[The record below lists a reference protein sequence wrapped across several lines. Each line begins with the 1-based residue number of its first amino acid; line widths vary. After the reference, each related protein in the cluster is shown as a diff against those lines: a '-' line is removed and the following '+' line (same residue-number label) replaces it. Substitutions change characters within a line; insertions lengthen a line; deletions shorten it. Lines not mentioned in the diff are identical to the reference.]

1 MLTGGRMM
9 ASRVAFVVVLAT
21 GALAEIGC
29 GGGSGA
35 VTGGAGHGGRAGAP
49 GTAGAGGV
57 GIINTVVPQSA
68 NQQQNV
74 MVIDEGIDLTA
85 SDLQGRVAAAYTETC
100 VDDSSDAGAAGPGG
114 AVDGGPAFDALKQM
128 YLAAL
133 SQPDDSCHLTAGIS
147 AKPDPLAGI
156 AQYKSR
162 WNAMVRANQTP
173 PEAFSSTE
181 ITKLMAPI
189 NAEFSSFGYH
199 GTATSTSV
207 AHENADVRLVLV
219 ERELGSESSLQT
231 NFPCFAQADIDQL
244 VDLLNDPQIYAASV
258 NQPAEIDGELAS
270 AQSMYDVGI
279 VNESFGAA
287 SRQTLEMLQQE
298 NCPTTVALSA
308 YFALLDKMTNDHNAT
323 LSGPAVL
330 TVVAAGN
337 DGVKIDTGSD
347 SLSCDLGDPKS
358 LLVGAY
364 NPTSLARNMFSNYG
378 GCVNVYAP
386 GQAIVVEYAGGW
398 LTWASGTSFAAPLT
412 ARYASMTA
420 AAPFDPTTERTA
432 VVAKSDPT
440 SQFLPVSV
448 FPSDFFYVPGT
459 QYPELV
465 VPGVSALAAKA
476 TPAHR
481 PPTKYELHRVWG
493 PLNRLR
499 HLRCCD
505 TSAWR

>member
-1 MLTGGRMM
+1 MNRSSVTFIVILVG
-9 ASRVAFVVVLAT
+9 
-21 GALAEIGC
+21 GALVGIGC

-35 VTGGAGHGGRAGAP
+35 VT
-49 GTAGAGGV
+49 V
-57 GIINTVVPQSA
+57 NKIVPQSSS
-68 NQQQNV
+68 QQQNV
-74 MVIDEGIDLTA
+74 MVIDEGIDLSA

-100 VDDSSDAGAAGPGG
+100 VDDSSDAGTAGPGG

-133 SQPDDSCHLTAGIS
+133 SHPDDSCHLTAGIS
-147 AKPDPLAGI
+147 AKPDPLASI

-173 PEAFSSTE
+173 PDVFSSSE
-181 ITKLMAPI
+181 LTKLMAPI
-189 NAEFSSFGYH
+189 NAEFNSFGYH
-199 GTATSTSV
+199 GTATSTTV
-207 AHENADVRLVLV
+207 AHENTDVRLVLV

-231 NFPCFAQADIDQL
+231 NFPCIAQSDVDQT
-244 VDLLNDPQIYAASV
+244 VDLLSDPQIYAAAV
-258 NQPAEIDGELAS
+258 NQPAEIDGELAT
-270 AQSMYDVGI
+270 AQSTYDVGI

-287 SRQTLEMLQQE
+287 SRQTLEMLQLQAK
-298 NCPTTVALSA
+298 CPAPIDLSA

-323 LSGPAVL
+323 IKGPALL
-330 TVVAAGN
+330 TVQAAGN
-337 DGVKIDTGSD
+337 DGVEIDTGSD

-364 NPTSLARNMFSNYG
+364 NPTSLARNGFSNFG
-378 GCVNVYAP
+378 ACVNVYAP

-420 AAPFDPTTERTA
+420 VAPFDPTAERTA

-440 SQFLPVSV
+440 SQFLPVSL
-448 FPSDFFYVPGT
+448 FPSDFFFLPGT
-459 QYPELV
+459 QYPEFV
-465 VPGVSALAAKA
+465 VPAVAAKA
-476 TPAHR
+476 GPTLR
-481 PPTKYELHRVWG
+481 PPTKYELHRVFG

-499 HLRCCD
+499 HLRGGQQG
-505 TSAWR
+505 